1 MMKLENL
8 AFEHENNTEKM
19 QLLKALFEYIN
30 K

>member
-8 AFEHENNTEKM
+8 AFEYENNTDKM
-19 QLLKALFEYIN
+19 QLLKALFEYIS